1 MKCPKCGAEGAAG
14 AEFCH
19 KCGAPLKTAGSG
31 AGRPATEAGSAKQRD
46 PQSGGGESPVRG
58 LRRGGKDEPEE
69 VLWEGNYSA
78 KAMISTWIIAGVVSV
93 VLAVAAILWS
103 SSLGNWQWL
112 PWAAIV
118 VLWVLLF
125 LRLWLVRLGVHYK
138 LTTQRFIHEKGILRR
153 STNRIE
159 VIDIDDVSFE
169 QGIIDRMLEV
179 GRIQIISSDRSSPDL
194 WLEGVDQ
201 VKEVANLIDGA
212 RRKERARRGL
222 YVENV

>member
-1 MKCPKCGAEGAAG
+1 MKCPKCGVEIAAG

-19 KCGAPLKTAGSG
+19 KCGAPLKSG
-31 AGRPATEAGSAKQRD
+31 GPATASGGGKDRD
-46 PQSGGGESPVRG
+46 PQGGSDEGPGRG
-58 LRRGGKDEPEE
+58 LRRGGKDAPEE
-69 VLWEGNYSA
+69 VLWEGNYSS
-78 KAMISTWIIAGVVSV
+78 KAMVTMWIIGAVISIA
-93 VLAVAAILWS
+93 LAIGAILWS
-103 SSLGNWQWL
+103 GGLGVWWWL

-118 VLWVLLF
+118 IFWLLLF

-169 QGIIDRMLEV
+169 QGIIDRMLGV

-194 WLEGVDQ
+194 WLEGIDP
-201 VKEVANLIDGA
+201 VKDVANLIDGA

-222 YVENV
+222 YVENI